1 MRLRGLKFGVVLVLL
16 AFALSACGLIG
27 GGNGKKGADDAKK
40 AAEEK
45 LAQLKTAAPQQPG
58 TATTEIKMTTAQQVL
73 DEVGL
78 VHQYD
83 PINKPDPFRPYQPT
97 SAVMTGASD
106 NPLLKY
112 EVRYFK
118 LVGVVRDT
126 ENPLAIFEDPS
137 GKSYTVHAGDAIGK
151 NGGIIRAILDD
162 SVVVTETRISWRTD
176 GTETIEM
183 KIRLRTDDNKK

>member
-16 AFALSACGLIG
+16 AFALTACGLLG
-27 GGNGKKGADDAKK
+27 GGGGKKGAEDAKK

-45 LAQLKTAAPQQPG
+45 LAQLKNATPQQSPA
-58 TATTEIKMTTAQQVL
+58 ATTEIKMTTAQEVL

-97 SAVMTGASD
+97 SAIMSGASD

-137 GKSYTVHAGDAIGK
+137 GKSYTVHVGDVIGK
-151 NGGIIRAILDD
+151 NGGIIRAIFDD

-183 KIRLRTDDNKK
+183 KIRLRSDENVK